1 MPCTREY
8 IGVGLE
14 LAEGGVAMEHVVG
27 AESHLAVRPSS
38 WMETCDCRL
47 SAVRGICLR
56 TPIARL
62 GGERPRREKPADED
76 VPGYLF
82 RLIQLD
88 PPTEIFRSLGN
99 LVDAGVSR
107 LLLGCLVLQR
117 WEEVAGHL
125 EEAIRLAA
133 KPNAR
138 MGVYVTSLHEILRD
152 RQQPPHVLQH
162 GLEHGLAIT
171 ACGPGLVR
179 VRVAHHDGRVSV
191 QHARTASPTFSATT
205 T

>member
-62 GGERPRREKPADED
+62 GGERPRRDKPADDD

-82 RLIQLD
+82 RLWY
-88 PPTEIFRSLGN
+88 
-99 LVDAGVSR
+99 LVDADFSW
-107 LLLGCLVLQR
+107 LLLSCLVLQR

-125 EEAIRLAA
+125 QEAISLAA

-138 MGVYVTSLHEILRD
+138 MDVYVTSLDEILRD